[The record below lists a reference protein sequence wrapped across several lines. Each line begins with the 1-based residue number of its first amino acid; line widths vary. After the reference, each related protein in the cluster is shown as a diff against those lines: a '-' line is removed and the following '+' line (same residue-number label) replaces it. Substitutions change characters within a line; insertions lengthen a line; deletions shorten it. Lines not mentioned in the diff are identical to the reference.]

1 MSGTKG
7 KSGGSRTG
15 AGRKRTK
22 DPLVGAL
29 FVAVRHHPN
38 GQFEMLATAT
48 IAEVSANLIVIA
60 LADGGSIRLV
70 R

>member
-22 DPLVGAL
+22 DPLVGAM
-29 FVAVRHHPN
+29 FAAVRHHPN
-38 GQFEMLATAT
+38 GRLEMLPPAT
-48 IAEVSANLIVIA
+48 IVEVSANLIVIV
-60 LADGGSIRLV
+60 LADGGSIRLA